1 LLQEPN
7 GHIDWIDVSE
17 LMLEQAKRYLRETNL
32 EERNKV
38 ISFIEMEIL
47 DYLST
52 LGDNSLDLVIMKY
65 TFEHIENIDQLF
77 SLLSH
82 KLKKN
87 GRFVATLSSLSPQLK
102 SSSTN
107 ARFLY
112 NGQEFPLDETR
123 EMTDGD
129 TFTIRFYKQSGNPS
143 AGHLE
148 GAETT
153 KYYHSENKM
162 KDLSRKYNLDIQVG
176 DWKEIE
182 GVSQGNLE
190 QLSLGVLVLRKR

>member
-1 LLQEPN
+1 MLQEPN

-82 KLKKN
+82 KLKKMV
-87 GRFVATLSSLSPQLK
+87 GLL
-102 SSSTN
+102 
-107 ARFLY
+107 
-112 NGQEFPLDETR
+112 PL
-123 EMTDGD
+123 
-129 TFTIRFYKQSGNPS
+129 
-143 AGHLE
+143 
-148 GAETT
+148 
-153 KYYHSENKM
+153 
-162 KDLSRKYNLDIQVG
+162 
-176 DWKEIE
+176 
-182 GVSQGNLE
+182 
-190 QLSLGVLVLRKR
+190 